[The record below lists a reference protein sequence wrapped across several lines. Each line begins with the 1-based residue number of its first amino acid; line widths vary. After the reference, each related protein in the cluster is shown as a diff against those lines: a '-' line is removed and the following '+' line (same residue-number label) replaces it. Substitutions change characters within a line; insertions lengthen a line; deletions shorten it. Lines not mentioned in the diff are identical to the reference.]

1 LTGQTTLDSNHFA
14 YALPAGAHVSDA
26 IVVSNFSDAP
36 LTFRVHGADLV
47 SVAGGGVAPLEEGS
61 ASHLVGTWI
70 SVSQQEL
77 TVPAHQ
83 ELNDPFTVT
92 IPSDTAPGDHLG
104 AVVVAKQAA
113 AAQSIRVLTRAAL
126 IVKTTVP
133 GQVHLGV
140 ALGPLS
146 ADQQGSDERFSIA
159 VHNAGNVLFT
169 VTGEVTVRDGSR
181 IVATVPVEPGGIYVI
196 PGGSAIVRA
205 TWHGTPE
212 LGEVTAVASV
222 HVKVSGVPSGTFMS
236 NTLRLS
242 FFSWRL
248 LIVILLA
255 LLAIMLALLA
265 ALLVHRRREACS
277 HCGTK
282 YRQSR
287 LAKVSEKAE
296 VAMCPDCMRTVD
308 TAGRAVLCTNCLKE
322 HLLEAGRAIQARRL
336 ARPHRRP
343 ASGPDRPRARAGPR
357 KQRKTAA
364 KAVPTRAAEP
374 PKTKPAA
381 TSPAARAAPEPP
393 NRRKTVTKSP
403 AVRAPG
409 PKPAG

>member
-1 LTGQTTLDSNHFA
+1 
-14 YALPAGAHVSDA
+14 
-26 IVVSNFSDAP
+26 
-36 LTFRVHGADLV
+36 
-47 SVAGGGVAPLEEGS
+47 
-61 ASHLVGTWI
+61 
-70 SVSQQEL
+70 
-77 TVPAHQ
+77 
-83 ELNDPFTVT
+83 
-92 IPSDTAPGDHLG
+92 
-104 AVVVAKQAA
+104 
-113 AAQSIRVLTRAAL
+113 
-126 IVKTTVP
+126 
-133 GQVHLGV
+133 
-140 ALGPLS
+140 
-146 ADQQGSDERFSIA
+146 
-159 VHNAGNVLFT
+159 
-169 VTGEVTVRDGSR
+169 VTVRDGSR

-265 ALLVHRRREACS
+265 ALLVRRRREACS

-287 LAKVSEKAE
+287 LAEVSEKAE

-322 HLLEAGRAIQARRL
+322 HLLEAARTIQTRRP
-336 ARPHRRP
+336 ARPHGRP
-343 ASGPDRPRARAGPR
+343 ASGPDRSRARAGPR
-357 KQRKTAA
+357 KQRKTAPKTSAARAQAEPPKHRKTAA
-364 KAVPTRAAEP
+364 KAVATLAAEP
-374 PKTKPAA
+374 PKTKPVAK
-381 TSPAARAAPEPP
+381 SPAARAAPEPP
-393 NRRKTVTKSP
+393 KRRKTVTKSP
-403 AVRAPG
+403 SVRAPG
-409 PKPAG
+409 PKAAG